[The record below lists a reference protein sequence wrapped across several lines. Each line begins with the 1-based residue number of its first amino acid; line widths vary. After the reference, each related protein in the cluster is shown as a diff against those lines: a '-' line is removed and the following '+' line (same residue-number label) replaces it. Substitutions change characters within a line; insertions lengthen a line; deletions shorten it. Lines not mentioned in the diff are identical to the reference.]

1 MTKPHLL
8 QTGMNQQVYF
18 TASMVTVRLMTSLQT
33 SFQRFNEVVMWL
45 TVNVPDEKRV
55 NNGESWRK
63 KAKSVSLIF

>member
-1 MTKPHLL
+1 
-8 QTGMNQQVYF
+8 
-18 TASMVTVRLMTSLQT
+18 MTSQQT
-33 SFQRFNEVVMWL
+33 FFRRFNEVVMWL